1 MANQCER
8 QILIASQF
16 VRCNKPAVFLKKN
29 DKLKSFTTWLC
40 QQCYNELHRIDKLY
54 HINPAVSE
62 DEKLELIRE
71 QRIEKEFKDE

>member
-8 QILIASQF
+8 QLLIASQF

-40 QQCYNELHRIDKLY
+40 QQCYNELH

-62 DEKLELIRE
+62 DEKLHLIRE